1 MPWIPRHQ
9 YDNLLD
15 TLDSVADTVIRM
27 GGHLTDRKREID
39 RLTLELAA
47 AQADQTRAY
56 AEGFDAGVARGR
68 LAAAA
73 QEKIDAVIETSEQA
87 RKDTCQYSY
96 FGCTGLGYW
105 QEDPYAAEIHG
116 DHRVVL
122 ACDSCTR
129 ARAEDI

>member
-9 YDNLLD
+9 YDELLK
-15 TLDSVADTVIRM
+15 TLDGV
-27 GGHLTDRKREID
+27 TDKIQTLGK
-39 RLTLELAA
+39 RLTERQQEVDQLRLELAVA
-47 AQADQTRAY
+47 HADATRAFAKGY
-56 AEGFDAGVARGR
+56 DAGH
-68 LAAAA
+68 AAAA
-73 QEKIDAVIETSEQA
+73 SVVIKANEQ
-87 RKDTCQYSY
+87 DTCQYSY